1 MNASQNCYAEKKP
14 DKKTTYCIFHFYK
27 MLENVNLSRV
37 IGSRSVREE
46 GGVLRMGGRGC
57 KLYKETFGGDGHV
70 HYLQCGDGFTGVYI
84 NQNLPNCSL

>member
-1 MNASQNCYAEKKP
+1 M
-14 DKKTTYCIFHFYK
+14 
-27 MLENVNLSRV
+27 
-37 IGSRSVREE
+37 GEE